1 MMMGGYLVGGNSYNL
16 PNKFQTFQST
26 NNNTVTNTNTDI
38 TANTGFDNFHLNDP
52 MAFLKGVNSRLSNA
66 LAPLSINRNELNP
79 NISQASLDKLNIR
92 LVDPAPQQSIYSNG
106 QYAGMPYLGLQNSYG
121 NTTGSMMPMVVQGP
135 NGPQIVGYV
144 MVQPQQQQTTAMP
157 YGYAP
162 PYTGTYRTGGNNNGY
177 QTQVP
182 QSVWQQTSPP
192 PVASQTVWQAPV
204 NNNNTPPPPVIVTEA
219 NLPNNFQGVKA
230 LLEKVKNEPNGSL
243 TQTQRNSIST
253 IVQYERDINNLKLQ
267 TAENALQAVME
278 KLNTNTEKLQA
289 NKEKLLQLVEK
300 QSAAEA
306 RVTDAEVKLKT
317 NAENLKSFN
326 AQLISNTQEREKNT
340 ALLQQENTTNKE
352 QLLQLKQELETKKAE
367 IEAKIKD
374 AEIDKV
380 KLESDKTTA
389 EQDANKLAQEKTSL
403 EQEKTTLTQ
412 EKTTLTN
419 EKNKVE
425 DEKAACVAKDKE
437 LTNTQSKTEQTPT
450 K

>member
-192 PVASQTVWQAPV
+192 PMASQTVWQAPV
-204 NNNNTPPPPVIVTEA
+204 NNNNTPPPLVIVTEA

-326 AQLISNTQEREKNT
+326 AQLISNTQERE
-340 ALLQQENTTNKE
+340 ENTV
-352 QLLQLKQELETKKAE
+352 LLQLQLRQDLETKKAE